1 MAAMFLIAL
10 VVFLFVVVL
19 YVSLLVCVEAGYRI
33 GRRRIDAN
41 PDIVAGVGVIEAAVF
56 GLLGLLL
63 AFQLSV
69 GQTRMEFRRQL
80 IVKEANAIG
89 TAYLRVDLLLA
100 SARPPLRDLF
110 RRYTDARIAAFNSL
124 PDVVRYEQKLAE
136 AGALQGEIWSSAVA
150 TAMTDAN
157 PATRQLVTQSIND
170 VIDVTTDR
178 TIATMNHVPMAI
190 LALMV
195 AVSLVGALLAGHAMA
210 VRRRGRSILHEVAF
224 AAVVAGTLC
233 VMIDLEFPRYGL
245 IRNDDADL
253 ALHDTRAGMK

>member
-1 MAAMFLIAL
+1 MVLITL
-10 VVFLFVVVL
+10 VVFLFVVAL
-19 YVSLLVCVEAGYRI
+19 FVSLLVCVEAGYRV
-33 GRRRIDAN
+33 GRRLIDAN
-41 PDIVAGVGVIEAAVF
+41 PDVVAGVGVIEAAVF

-89 TAYLRVDLLLA
+89 TAYLRIDLLPA
-100 SARPPLRDLF
+100 SAQPALRDLF
-110 RRYTDARIAAFNSL
+110 RRYTDTRIAAFNSL
-124 PDVVRYEQKLAE
+124 PDILRYEQKLAE
-136 AGALQGEIWSSAVA
+136 AGALQGEIWSAAVPA
-150 TAMTDAN
+150 AMSDPN
-157 PATRQLVTQSIND
+157 PATRQLVIEPIND
-170 VIDVTTDR
+170 LIDVTMDR
-178 TIATMNHVPMAI
+178 TIATMNHVPAAI
-190 LALMV
+190 LVLMV

-210 VRRRGRSILHEVAF
+210 VRRRGRSVLHEVAF

-245 IRNDDADL
+245 VRNDDADR

>member
-1 MAAMFLIAL
+1 MVLITL
-10 VVFLFVVVL
+10 VVFLFVVALFVA
-19 YVSLLVCVEAGYRI
+19 LLVCVEAGYRV
-33 GRRRIDAN
+33 GRRLIDAN
-41 PDIVAGVGVIEAAVF
+41 PDVVAGVGVIEAAVF

-89 TAYLRVDLLLA
+89 TAYLRIDLLPA
-100 SARPPLRDLF
+100 SAQPALRDLF
-110 RRYTDARIAAFNSL
+110 RRYIDTRIAAFNSL

-136 AGALQGEIWSSAVA
+136 TGALQGEIWSAAVPA
-150 TAMTDAN
+150 AMSDPN
-157 PATRQLVTQSIND
+157 PATRQLVIESIND
-170 VIDVTTDR
+170 LIDVTMDR
-178 TIATMNHVPMAI
+178 TIATMNHVPAAI
-190 LALMV
+190 LVLMV

-210 VRRRGRSILHEVAF
+210 VRRRGRSVLHEVAF

-245 IRNDDADL
+245 VRNDDADR